1 VTVTLHLV
9 ALALYGMTTA
19 LVLAPFVFGRAAP
32 RVLTIALPCAGAAFH
47 VVAISQLT
55 PLGLGPALSMIAFCL
70 VLLQLASERLLRGS
84 AVSFFASPLATG
96 LVGLAILSG
105 LTPDAAMSGEFARS
119 AWFVLHVVLSAL
131 GIALMVLA
139 FIAAALYLLQFRELK
154 SRRFGQVFQLFPPLE
169 RLDRLNRFALVAGFP
184 ALTIGVLLALGYGAQ
199 FSSGSGAGGMGAIG
213 GAGLHAAKA
222 QIVWGIFT
230 WVVLGWAV
238 WVRVV
243 RHWAGR
249 RAALASIAG
258 FGAVLLVY
266 VALKLA
272 QPGAERFL

>member
-1 VTVTLHLV
+1 ML
-9 ALALYGMTTA
+9 
-19 LVLAPFVFGRAAP
+19 
-32 RVLTIALPCAGAAFH
+32 
-47 VVAISQLT
+47 
-55 PLGLGPALSMIAFCL
+55 AFCL

-84 AVSFFASPLATG
+84 AVSFFAGPLATG

-105 LTPDAAMSGEFARS
+105 LTPEATISGEVARN
-119 AWFVLHVVLSAL
+119 AWFVLHVALSAL
-131 GIALMVLA
+131 GVALMALA

-184 ALTIGVLLALGYGAQ
+184 ALTVGVLLALGYGER
-199 FSSGSGAGGMGAIG
+199 FAGG
-213 GAGLHAAKA
+213 LHVAKA

-249 RAALASIAG
+249 RAAFASIAG
-258 FGAVLLVY
+258 FSAVLLVY
-266 VALKLA
+266 VALKLV

>member
-1 VTVTLHLV
+1 VIVTLHLV
-9 ALALYGMTTA
+9 ALALYGLATA
-19 LVLAPFVFGRAAP
+19 FVLAPFMGGRAAP
-32 RVLTIALPCAGAAFH
+32 RALTIALPCAGAAFH

-55 PLGLGPALSMIAFCL
+55 PVGLGPALSMLAFCL

-84 AVSFFASPLATG
+84 AVSFFAAPLATG
-96 LVGLAILSG
+96 LVGLALLSG
-105 LTPDAAMSGEFARS
+105 LTPGAEAAARNM
-119 AWFVLHVVLSAL
+119 WFVLHVALSAL
-131 GIALMVLA
+131 GLALMALA

-154 SRRFGQVFQLFPPLE
+154 ARRFGQVFQLFPPLE
-169 RLDRLNRFALVAGFP
+169 RLDQLNRFALVLGFP
-184 ALTIGVLLALGYGAQ
+184 ALTLGVVLALGYGAQ
-199 FSSGSGAGGMGAIG
+199 FSG
-213 GAGLHAAKA
+213 GLHAAKA

-258 FGAVLLVY
+258 FGAVVLVY
-266 VALKLA
+266 VALKLT

>member
-1 VTVTLHLV
+1 MIATLHLI
-9 ALALYGMTTA
+9 ALGLYGVATA
-19 LVLAPFVFGRAAP
+19 FVLAPFLGGRPAP
-32 RVLTIALPCAGAAFH
+32 RALMIALPCAGAAFH
-47 VVAISQLT
+47 VIAISQLT
-55 PLGLGPALSMIAFCL
+55 PIGLGPALSTLAFCL
-70 VLLQLASERLLRGS
+70 VLLQLLSERVLRGS
-84 AVSFFASPLATG
+84 AVSFFAGPLATG
-96 LVGLAILSG
+96 LVGLAVLSG
-105 LTPDAAMSGEFARS
+105 LTPGAAPDVTGNGTRS
-119 AWFVLHVVLSAL
+119 AWFILHVVLSAL
-131 GIALMVLA
+131 GLALMALA

-169 RLDRLNRFALVAGFP
+169 RLDQLNRFALVAGFP
-184 ALTIGVLLALGYGAQ
+184 ALTVGVLLALGYGAQ
-199 FSSGSGAGGMGAIG
+199 FSG
-213 GAGLHAAKA
+213 GLHAAKA

-266 VALKLA
+266 VALKLT
-272 QPGAERFL
+272 QPGAGRFL

>member
-1 VTVTLHLV
+1 VIVTLHLV
-9 ALALYGMTTA
+9 VLALYGLATA
-19 LVLAPFVFGRAAP
+19 LTLAPFMGFRAAP
-32 RVLTIALPCAGAAFH
+32 RALTIAIPCAGAAVH
-47 VVAISQLT
+47 VVAVSQLT
-55 PLGLGPALSMIAFCL
+55 LVGLGPALSILALCL

-84 AVSFFASPLATG
+84 AVSFFAAPVATG

-105 LTPDAAMSGEFARS
+105 LAPGAETVGAQN
-119 AWFVLHVVLSAL
+119 AWFVLHVALSAL
-131 GIALMVLA
+131 GLALMALA

-154 SRRFGQVFQLFPPLE
+154 ARRFGQIFQLFPPLE
-169 RLDRLNRFALVAGFP
+169 RLDQLNRFALVTGFP
-184 ALTIGVLLALGYGAQ
+184 ALTLGVLLALGYGAQ
-199 FSSGSGAGGMGAIG
+199 FSG
-213 GAGLHAAKA
+213 GLHVAKA

-238 WVRVV
+238 WVRLV

-258 FGAVLLVY
+258 FSAVLLVY
-266 VALKLA
+266 VALKLT

>member
-1 VTVTLHLV
+1 MIVTLHLIV
-9 ALALYGMTTA
+9 LALYGLATA
-19 LVLAPFVFGRAAP
+19 LVLAPFMGFRAAP
-32 RVLTIALPCAGAAFH
+32 RALAIAVPCAGAAVH

-55 PLGLGPALSMIAFCL
+55 LVGLGPALSMLALCL

-84 AVSFFASPLATG
+84 AVSFVAAPLATV
-96 LVGLAILSG
+96 LVGLSILSG
-105 LTPDAAMSGEFARS
+105 LAPAAEAAAARNL
-119 AWFVLHVVLSAL
+119 WFVLHVALSVLGL
-131 GIALMVLA
+131 ALMALA

-154 SRRFGQVFQLFPPLE
+154 ARRFGQVFQLFPPLE
-169 RLDRLNRFALVAGFP
+169 RLDQLNRFALVAGFP
-184 ALTIGVLLALGYGAQ
+184 ALTLGVLLALGYGAE
-199 FSSGSGAGGMGAIG
+199 FSG
-213 GAGLHAAKA
+213 GLHVAKA
-222 QIVWGIFT
+222 QVVWGIFT

-266 VALKLA
+266 VALKLT

>member
-1 VTVTLHLV
+1 VIVPLHLI
-9 ALALYGMTTA
+9 AFALYGLATA
-19 LVLAPFVFGRAAP
+19 LALAPFVGLRPPPAP
-32 RVLTIALPCAGAAFH
+32 RALAIAFPCAGAAAQ
-47 VVAISQLT
+47 VVAVSQLT
-55 PLGLGPALSMIAFCL
+55 LFGLGPALSMLALCL

-84 AVSFFASPLATG
+84 AVSFFAAPLATG

-105 LTPDAAMSGEFARS
+105 LTPGGGGRGAEAALGRN
-119 AWFVLHVVLSAL
+119 AWFVMHVVLSVLGVAL
-131 GIALMVLA
+131 LALA

-154 SRRFGQVFQLFPPLE
+154 ARRFGQIFQLFPPLE
-169 RLDRLNRFALVAGFP
+169 RLDQLNRFALVAGFP
-184 ALTIGVLLALGYGAQ
+184 ALTLGVLLAIGYGAR
-199 FSSGSGAGGMGAIG
+199 FAGDG
-213 GAGLHAAKA
+213 GGGLQAAKA

-258 FGAVLLVY
+258 FSAVLLVY
-266 VALKLA
+266 VALKLVE
-272 QPGAERFL
+272 PGVGRFL

>member
-1 VTVTLHLV
+1 MIVTLHLV
-9 ALALYGMTTA
+9 VLALYGLTTA
-19 LVLAPFVFGRAAP
+19 FALAPFVFGRAAP

-55 PLGLGPALSMIAFCL
+55 PVGLGPALSMLAFCL

-84 AVSFFASPLATG
+84 AVSFFAGPLATG

-105 LTPDAAMSGEFARS
+105 LTPEATIGGEVARN

-131 GIALMVLA
+131 GVALMALA

-154 SRRFGQVFQLFPPLE
+154 AKRFGQVFQLFPPLE
-169 RLDRLNRFALVAGFP
+169 RLDQLNRFALLVGFP
-184 ALTIGVLLALGYGAQ
+184 TLTLGVLLALGYGAR
-199 FSSGSGAGGMGAIG
+199 FSG
-213 GAGLHAAKA
+213 GLHVAKA
-222 QIVWGIFT
+222 QIVWGMFT

-249 RAALASIAG
+249 RAAFASIAG
-258 FGAVLLVY
+258 FCAVLLVY

-272 QPGAERFL
+272 QPGVERFL

>member
-1 VTVTLHLV
+1 MIVTLHLA
-9 ALALYGMTTA
+9 ALALYGLATA
-19 LVLAPFVFGRAAP
+19 FVLAPFMGGRAAP
-32 RVLTIALPCAGAAFH
+32 RALTIALPCAGAAVH

-55 PLGLGPALSMIAFCL
+55 PVGLGPALSMLAFCL

-84 AVSFFASPLATG
+84 AVSFFAAPLATG
-96 LVGLAILSG
+96 LVGLALLSG
-105 LTPDAAMSGEFARS
+105 LTPGAEAAARNI
-119 AWFVLHVVLSAL
+119 WFVLHVALSAL
-131 GIALMVLA
+131 GLALMALA

-154 SRRFGQVFQLFPPLE
+154 ARRFGQVFQLFPPLE
-169 RLDRLNRFALVAGFP
+169 RLDRLNRFALVLGFP
-184 ALTIGVLLALGYGAQ
+184 ALTLGVVLALGYGAQ
-199 FSSGSGAGGMGAIG
+199 FSGG
-213 GAGLHAAKA
+213 LQAAKA

-258 FGAVLLVY
+258 FSAVLLVY
-266 VALKLA
+266 VALKLT

>member
-1 VTVTLHLV
+1 MIVTLHLI
-9 ALALYGMTTA
+9 ALALYGLATVF
-19 LVLAPFVFGRAAP
+19 VLAPFLGARPAP
-32 RVLTIALPCAGAAFH
+32 RALTIALPCAGAAFH
-47 VVAISQLT
+47 VIAISQLR
-55 PLGLGPALSMIAFCL
+55 PIGLGPALSMLAFCL
-70 VLLQLASERLLRGS
+70 VLLQLISERLLRGS
-84 AVSFFASPLATG
+84 AVSFFAGPLATG
-96 LVGLAILSG
+96 LVGLAVLSG
-105 LTPDAAMSGEFARS
+105 LTPGSAPNLTDSGTRS
-119 AWFVLHVVLSAL
+119 VWFILHVALSVLGL
-131 GIALMVLA
+131 ALMALA

-169 RLDRLNRFALVAGFP
+169 RLDQLNRFALVAGFP
-184 ALTIGVLLALGYGAQ
+184 SLTVGVLLALGYGAQ
-199 FSSGSGAGGMGAIG
+199 FSG
-213 GAGLHAAKA
+213 GLHAAKA

-243 RHWAGR
+243 RRWAGR

-266 VALKLA
+266 VALKLT

>member
-1 VTVTLHLV
+1 VIVTLHLV
-9 ALALYGMTTA
+9 ALALYGFTTA
-19 LVLAPFVFGRAAP
+19 FVLAPFVFGRAAP

-55 PLGLGPALSMIAFCL
+55 PIGLGPALSMLAFCL

-105 LTPDAAMSGEFARS
+105 LVPEATVSGDVARS

-131 GIALMVLA
+131 GVALMALA

-169 RLDRLNRFALVAGFP
+169 RLDQLNRFALVAGFP

-199 FSSGSGAGGMGAIG
+199 FSGADGG
-213 GAGLHAAKA
+213 GLHAAKA

-258 FGAVLLVY
+258 FCAVLLVY
-266 VALKLA
+266 VALKLT